1 MNLKIVTI
9 ENKKDEKFLRTS
21 TSEVDFEKED
31 KDKLRELI
39 KSMRKTMVEND
50 GAGLSAN
57 QVGLDKKLF
66 VAQIP
71 DENGKPKF
79 YAVINPEITKRSS
92 ETEIMNEGCLSIPNI
107 VGPVKRPYKV
117 TLEGKDIEGKDIKI
131 KAWGFLAR
139 VFQHETDHLNGKLF
153 IDKAEETFKLD
164 ELKENEADV
173 I

>member
-9 ENKKDEKFLRTS
+9 ENKKDEKFLRTP
-21 TSEVDFEKED
+21 TNEIDLEKED
-31 KDKLRELI
+31 KDELRELI
-39 KSMRKTMVEND
+39 KSMRKTMVGND

-79 YAVINPEITKRSS
+79 YTVINPEITKKSS

-107 VGPVKRPYKV
+107 VGPVKRPHKV

-139 VFQHETDHLNGKLF
+139 VFQHETDHLNGELF

>member
-1 MNLKIVTI
+1 MDLKIVTI
-9 ENKKDEKFLRTS
+9 ENKKDEKFLRTP
-21 TSEVDFEKED
+21 TDEVNLEKED
-31 KDKLRELI
+31 KDELRELI
-39 KSMRKTMVEND
+39 KSMRKTMVEDD

-57 QVGLDKKLF
+57 QVGLNKKLF

-79 YAVINPEITKRSS
+79 YAVINPEITKKSS
-92 ETEIMNEGCLSIPNI
+92 ETEIMNEGCLSIPNV
-107 VGPVKRPYKV
+107 VGPVKRPYKI

-153 IDKAEETFKLD
+153 IDKAEETFKID
-164 ELKENEADV
+164 ELTEDKTDV